1 MQAAAVQFYR
11 LHAAIIQQQA
21 MPILGS
27 ENTTNTSTCQ
37 KVICL
42 QYTVHLVVVRLNPLI
57 EGFLVKS
64 EPIEQ
69 RGGAATLECPLRPL
83 PSSDPYE
90 QNHHYKHAG
99 HHKEEQPLEARRLGS
114 QRVDL
119 RHSRGCATGACQ
131 AMLHGPLSGIKD
143 LHQQTSESQRQAP
156 KWRSS
161 LQY

>member
-11 LHAAIIQQQA
+11 LHAAIIQQTGNA
-21 MPILGS
+21 
-27 ENTTNTSTCQ
+27 NTWFRKYHERKYLAESH
-37 KVICL
+37 L
-42 QYTVHLVVVRLNPLI
+42 FTVHHPSCCCEVKLPDWG
-57 EGFLVKS
+57 GFLVKS

-83 PSSDPYE
+83 PSGDPDE

-119 RHSRGCATGACQ
+119 R
-131 AMLHGPLSGIKD
+131 
-143 LHQQTSESQRQAP
+143 
-156 KWRSS
+156 RS
-161 LQY
+161 